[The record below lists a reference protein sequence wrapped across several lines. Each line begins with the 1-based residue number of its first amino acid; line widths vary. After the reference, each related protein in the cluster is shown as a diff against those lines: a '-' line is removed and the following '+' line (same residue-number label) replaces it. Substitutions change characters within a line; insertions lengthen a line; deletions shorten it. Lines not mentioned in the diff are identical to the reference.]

1 VWGDGGTHRPLVGI
15 RGSGE
20 LTGPTTD
27 REWGLGAMGRWG
39 GGEVGCEGCGECEE

>member
-1 VWGDGGTHRPLVGI
+1 VGRWGTHRPLVGI

-27 REWGLGAMGRWG
+27 REWGLGAVGRWG
-39 GGEVGCEGCGECEE
+39 VWGVSSLKNK